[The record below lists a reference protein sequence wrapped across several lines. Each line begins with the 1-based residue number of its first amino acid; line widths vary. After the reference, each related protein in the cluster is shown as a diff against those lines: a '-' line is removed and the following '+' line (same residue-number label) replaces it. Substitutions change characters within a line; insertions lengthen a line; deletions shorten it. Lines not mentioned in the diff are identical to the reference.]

1 MILKY
6 HCVFGG
12 PMRLDLEERF
22 GARVEIEALEF
33 VDALPIEWRLVS
45 DALADFAWRPG
56 MPERKTF
63 AFHDLQVPSGNGTRG
78 TKGCGLW
85 LETRGIGSCLVLV
98 WPREGTYSERSS
110 ALVSLQARVI
120 LPCARPERTL
130 RSELHSLFR
139 LGCPHHLHQHLA
151 GFVGALDFAKE
162 VDACAL
168 HSFFGLQPK
177 VEAKP
182 VYSSHRCFGR
192 SQACVNPG

>member
-1 MILKY
+1 VILKY
-6 HCVFGG
+6 HCVFGS

-110 ALVSLQARVI
+110 ALVSLQAERQASDPTVRKTGTNSSFRAPFTLSSR
-120 LPCARPERTL
+120 LPAPSPPAPCGFRRRSGL
-130 RSELHSLFR
+130 REGS
-139 LGCPHHLHQHLA
+139 
-151 GFVGALDFAKE
+151 
-162 VDACAL
+162 
-168 HSFFGLQPK
+168 
-177 VEAKP
+177 
-182 VYSSHRCFGR
+182 
-192 SQACVNPG
+192 